1 MKIVVLDGYTLNP
14 NDLSWKNLEAL
25 GETVIYD
32 RTENEDIIS
41 RIGDAEIILTNKT
54 PLKEETLKACPN
66 LKYVGVLATGYN
78 VVDIDNAKKHGIVVC
93 NIPTYGTTAVAQFVF
108 ALLLELC
115 HRVGHHSQ
123 RVTEGAW
130 SSSIDFCFWDYPLVE
145 LYGKTIGIIG
155 FGRIG
160 HQTSLVARGF
170 GMKVLAFDSYIN
182 KEWEK
187 EGVKYVS
194 LDQLLKDS
202 DVISLH
208 CPLFPETEKIINANT
223 LSKAKDGVKIIN
235 TSRGGLIDE
244 DALYKALESGKVSG
258 AAMDV
263 LAVEPPVGPNKL
275 FTHPNCIITPHIAW
289 APKESRQRLMDIAV
303 DNVKQ
308 FINKTPN
315 NVVNK

>member
-1 MKIVVLDGYTLNP
+1 MKIVVLDGYTENP
-14 NDLSWKNLEAL
+14 GDLSWSNLEAL
-25 GETVIYD
+25 GDTVIYD
-32 RTENEDIIS
+32 RTSKDDIIS
-41 RIGDAEIILTNKT
+41 RIGDAQIILTNKT
-54 PLKEETLKACPN
+54 PITEEVFKACPT

-78 VVDIDNAKKHGIVVC
+78 VVDTVSAKNHGVVVC

-115 HRVGHHSQ
+115 HRVGHHSN
-123 RVTEGAW
+123 RVAQGAW
-130 SSSIDFCFWDYPLVE
+130 ASCIDFCFWDYPLVE
-145 LYGKTIGIIG
+145 LSGKTIGIIG

-160 HQTSLVARGF
+160 YQTSLIARAF
-170 GMKVLAFDSYIN
+170 GMKVLAFDSYVN

-187 EGVKYVS
+187 EGIKYVT
-194 LDQLLKDS
+194 LDELLKES

-208 CPLFPETEKIINANT
+208 CPLFPETEKIINSESI
-223 LSKAKDGVKIIN
+223 SKMKDGVKIIN
-235 TSRGGLIDE
+235 TSRGPLIDE
-244 DALYKALESGKVSG
+244 NALYAALESGKVSG

-263 LAVEPPVGPNKL
+263 LAVEPPKGHNRL
-275 FTHPNCIITPHIAW
+275 STHPNCIVTPHIAW

-308 FINKTPN
+308 FINNTPV